1 MPYDELLSNRV
12 RECLMHLPDVEEKEM
27 FGGLVFMVDEK
38 MCMGVMKNK
47 MMLRLDPESLITL
60 EDKDGW
66 EQMIHGKILMKGY
79 ILVSEDVLNK
89 NEDLMFWINLALAY
103 NPLAKVSKRK
113 KKPKP

>member
-1 MPYDELLSNRV
+1 MPYDKLLSNRV
-12 RECLMHLPDVEEKEM
+12 QEHLVYLPDVEEKKM
-27 FGGLVFMVDEK
+27 FGGLVFMVNEK
-38 MCMGVMKNK
+38 MCIGIMKNK

-66 EQMIHGKILMKGY
+66 EQMIHGKIPMKGY

-89 NEDLMFWINLALAY
+89 KEDLNFWINLALDY
-103 NPLAKVSKRK
+103 NPLAKVSKK